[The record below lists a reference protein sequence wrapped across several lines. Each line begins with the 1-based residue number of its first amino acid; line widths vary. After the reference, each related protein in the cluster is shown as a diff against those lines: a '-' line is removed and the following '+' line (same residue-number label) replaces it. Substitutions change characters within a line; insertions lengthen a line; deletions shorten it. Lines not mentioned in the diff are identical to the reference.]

1 MKQPDKSDTEVPAA
15 DPDSKKQRRIQR
27 LNGAISYYGSKIHVV
42 LTIIG
47 TVFGIIEINYGV
59 DYNGQCQIQPMI
71 SIFLI
76 VHGSVM
82 LLEVVVGI
90 LALLISRVIYPKY
103 DQVLARRLIFAVI
116 LFVIFVN
123 LFCFAWFIAGNVWV
137 FGAANNGYQ
146 NTNPNT
152 STYCEVDLFRA
163 AFGIIISRYAIV
175 AIIIIV
181 VLVKICKRE
190 KAPSVNGTESVPPD
204 KGIESLRM

>member
-1 MKQPDKSDTEVPAA
+1 MKQPEKSDAEVPAA
-15 DPDSKKQRRIQR
+15 DPDSEKQRRIQR
-27 LNGAISYYGSKIHVV
+27 LDGAINYYGSKKHIV

-47 TVFGIIEINYGV
+47 TVFGIVEINYGV
-59 DYNGQCQIQPMI
+59 DYNGQCPIQPMI

-76 VHGSVM
+76 VHGAVM

-103 DQVLARRLIFAVI
+103 GQVLARRLIFAVI
-116 LFVIFVN
+116 LFFIFVN

-146 NTNPNT
+146 NTSPNT
-152 STYCEVDLFRA
+152 STYCKMDLFRA

-181 VLVKICKRE
+181 VLVKIYKRE